1 MKEEAMKSLKQYL
14 AESEKSY
21 KFRLR
26 SINEISDE
34 HMDRIESHMK
44 KYNMESMS
52 AFKKTIMQPKPRGF
66 GDVGPNEV
74 YISDIELKLPAT
86 PNALQEEICRI
97 VGCGMGSIIVN
108 NMNESEELWD
118 DMEETTDE
126 EPKSVLAD
134 AEYSDAEKVDH
145 SENYGNE
152 FVDKFVKEQ
161 PKGELNTEYKV

>member
-1 MKEEAMKSLKQYL
+1 MKEVAMKSLKQYL

-52 AFKKTIMQPKPRGF
+52 AFKKTIMQSKPRGF

-74 YISDIELKLPAT
+74 YISDMELKLPAT
-86 PNALQEEICRI
+86 PIALQEEICKI
-97 VGCGMGSIIVN
+97 IGCGLGSIIVN
-108 NMNESEELWD
+108 NMNESEELWND
-118 DMEETTDE
+118 VEETTDE
-126 EPKSVLAD
+126 EP
-134 AEYSDAEKVDH
+134 
-145 SENYGNE
+145 
-152 FVDKFVKEQ
+152 
-161 PKGELNTEYKV
+161 NTVMLKK

>member
-1 MKEEAMKSLKQYL
+1 MKEVAMKSLAQYL

-52 AFKKTIMQPKPRGF
+52 ACKKTIMQPKPRGF
-66 GDVGPNEV
+66 DDVGPNEV
-74 YISDIELKLPAT
+74 YICDMELKLPAT

-97 VGCGMGSIIVN
+97 CGCPVGSIIIN
-108 NMNESEELWD
+108 NMNESEELWND
-118 DMEETTDE
+118 ELKDEDE

-134 AEYSDAEKVDH
+134 ADYSEAEKVDH
-145 SENYGNE
+145 SEHYGND
-152 FVDKFVKEQ
+152 FIDKFVKDQ
-161 PKGELNTEYKV
+161 PTGELNKEYKV

>member
-1 MKEEAMKSLKQYL
+1 MKEVAMKSLKQYL

-26 SINEISDE
+26 SLKEISDE

-74 YISDIELKLPAT
+74 FISDIELKLPAT
-86 PNALQEEICRI
+86 PNALQEEIARI
-97 VGCGMGSIIVN
+97 CGCSMGSIIVN
-108 NMNESEELWD
+108 NMNESEELWND
-118 DMEETTDE
+118 VEETTDE

-145 SENYGNE
+145 SEHYGND
-152 FVDKFVKEQ
+152 FVAKFVKEQ
-161 PKGELNTEYKV
+161 PKGELNKEYKV

>member
-26 SINEISDE
+26 SLKEISDE

-52 AFKKTIMQPKPRGF
+52 AFKKTIMQSKPRGF

-74 YISDIELKLPAT
+74 YISDMEL
-86 PNALQEEICRI
+86 NYQQLQMHC
-97 VGCGMGSIIVN
+97 
-108 NMNESEELWD
+108 
-118 DMEETTDE
+118 
-126 EPKSVLAD
+126 K
-134 AEYSDAEKVDH
+134 K
-145 SENYGNE
+145 
-152 FVDKFVKEQ
+152 KFVES
-161 PKGELNTEYKV
+161 VVVAWAV